1 MMRNF
6 IVALVI
12 IIGRGPSIGYS
23 STAAAIQ
30 TSNRPDRNKI
40 WSSCCYI
47 SNRVVVGRWQGITS
61 GCGDWHC
68 HII

>member
-40 WSSCCYI
+40 
-47 SNRVVVGRWQGITS
+47 
-61 GCGDWHC
+61 
-68 HII
+68 